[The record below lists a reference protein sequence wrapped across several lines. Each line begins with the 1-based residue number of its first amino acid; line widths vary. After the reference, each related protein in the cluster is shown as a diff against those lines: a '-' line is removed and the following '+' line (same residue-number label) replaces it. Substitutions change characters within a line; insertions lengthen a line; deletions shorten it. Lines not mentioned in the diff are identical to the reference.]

1 MIYKKFK
8 DIELSALGLGCMRL
22 PVVDGDYGNIDKKK
36 TAEMVRYA
44 IDNGVNYFDT
54 AYMYHKNTSE
64 SVMGEILSA
73 YPRDSFYLAT
83 KFPGVDKEN
92 MPYVKEIFEKQLKNC
107 RVDHF
112 DFYLFHCVDDNNI
125 DEYLDP
131 KFGVYDY
138 LIKQKRNGRIKYLG
152 FSTHGTINTTRRF
165 LEAYGKEIDFCQMQL
180 NWLDWELQDAKG
192 TYELLREYNL
202 PVWVMEPVRGG
213 SLAKLE
219 KPFEDEL
226 RVLRPTA
233 SVPEWA
239 FRFLQSLPDV
249 TVTLSGMSNMEQLTE
264 NIATFSTH
272 KPLTDKET
280 EALLSISKRKIAQN
294 GLPCTACRYC
304 VDYCPQGLNIP
315 RIIEL
320 YNEFNFSESS
330 FAGAKIAEWEEP
342 QKPSACINCR
352 ACEKMCPQGIK
363 IADMMRDFATKL
375 NK

>member
-1 MIYKKFK
+1 
-8 DIELSALGLGCMRL
+8 MRL
-22 PVVDGDYGNIDKKK
+22 PTVDGDYGKIDKQK

-92 MPYVKEIFEKQLKNC
+92 MPFVREIFEKQLKNC
-107 RVDHF
+107 RVDYF

-138 LIKQKRNGRIKYLG
+138 LMEQKRNGRIKYLG

-165 LEAYGKEIDFCQMQL
+165 LEAYGKDIDFCQMQL

-192 TYELLREYNL
+192 TLELLRQYNL
-202 PVWVMEPVRGG
+202 PVWVMEPLRGG

-219 KPFEDEL
+219 NEFEQEL
-226 RVLRPTA
+226 LAARKDAT
-233 SVPEWA
+233 VPEWS
-239 FRFLQSLPDV
+239 FRFLQSFPDV
-249 TVTLSGMSNMEQLTE
+249 TVTLSGMSNMEQLTQ
-264 NIATFSTH
+264 NIATFSEH
-272 KPLTDKET
+272 KPLNKAET
-280 EALLSISKRKIAQN
+280 ELLFSVAKRKIAKN

-304 VDYCPQGLNIP
+304 VDYCPKGLNIP

-330 FAGAKIAEWEEP
+330 FADAKIAAWDNC
-342 QKPSACINCR
+342 QKPSACIGCK

-363 IADMMRDFATKL
+363 IADMMRDFSEKL
-375 NK
+375 DNK